1 MSITGGQTNTMRHN
15 YLYWYLYCI
24 CRVSRSAV
32 SDAVQV
38 QLLWPVPDPSCRVPI
53 AKQPLM
59 CFFPQSKIN
68 FHNWVYIL
76 FWVFLFVFFF
86 IFLIYFFIFKY
97 IFKLHKTQTST
108 WCCFNQVGEVL
119 SMEIQIQSKLAFT
132 TKTTKGAL
140 WSHYLSCQQ
149 KKAFSLSS
157 YSWWIP
163 E

>member
-76 FWVFLFVFFF
+76 FWVFLFVFFLN
-86 IFLIYFFIFKY
+86 IFNIFFYIQIYI
-97 IFKLHKTQTST
+97 Q
-108 WCCFNQVGEVL
+108 CCFNQVGEVL